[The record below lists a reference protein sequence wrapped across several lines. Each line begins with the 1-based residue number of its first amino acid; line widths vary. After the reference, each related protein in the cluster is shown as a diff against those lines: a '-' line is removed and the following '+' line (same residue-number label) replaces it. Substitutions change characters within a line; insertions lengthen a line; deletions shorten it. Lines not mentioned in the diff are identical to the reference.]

1 MYYSPLICTMSST
14 IYITKTDIVALHVLV
29 MLLTLHYLHDEGM
42 LPYALCYINQIIL
55 VQSALELVKVC
66 KKIRRSVN

>member
-1 MYYSPLICTMSST
+1 MSST

-42 LPYALCYINQIIL
+42 LPFALCYRTQMIF
-55 VQSALELVKVC
+55 VRSALAFVKVC
-66 KKIRRSVN
+66 KKNKAKCKLTGAICS